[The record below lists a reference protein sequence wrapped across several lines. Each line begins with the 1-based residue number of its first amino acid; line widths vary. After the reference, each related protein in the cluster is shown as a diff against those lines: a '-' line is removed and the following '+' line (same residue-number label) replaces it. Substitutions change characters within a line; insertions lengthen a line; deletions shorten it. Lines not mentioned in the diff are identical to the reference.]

1 MTHEPTDF
9 DELAACCES
18 LYEAKAQDEIAAAFG
33 ELSTADERY
42 RDAQEIGVGGMK
54 RVSNVFDAASERRLA
69 MAEVREEL
77 DRSYDEALLREARLT
92 ALLDHPNV
100 ISIHDIG
107 LTPENRVF
115 FTMDLKPGKS
125 LDQILASHRDR
136 PQVFSLDQRLRI
148 FSGVCDAVAYAH
160 SKQVIHLDVKPAN
173 VQIGEFGEVLLCDWG
188 LAKIIDTDD
197 QEETLDLRRSVA
209 EHRDMLNGMTAVGRI
224 KGTPG
229 YMAPEQILA
238 EGQKDEQSDVFALG
252 CLLHALCTLRRPFSG
267 SPEQAMKRTLDG
279 QPEALPDDVP
289 KSLAAVIQRAMAV
302 DKASRY
308 ASVAALSQE
317 IDGFRKGFSTLA
329 ENAGMG
335 KEALLFIR
343 RNRRPVAIVCLAL
356 CIIAALS
363 AFYIAN
369 LKATNV
375 ALEKRTQEL
384 IEARKSAEDAQGMA
398 EQQRDR
404 AEEQRR
410 QAEHARLAESA
421 ANRKAEE
428 LNLSQIHQQM
438 NNVIYEWPVA
448 AAKSA
453 AEHWERHRQE
463 LGDTAEI
470 MAGLQQ
476 CYFILQAYEQVV
488 AIEPQTA
495 AMRTIQTLA
504 QAHVGTAPGFVG
516 TEALRDLA
524 AELTEADQ
532 LGLAIHTLLG
542 DAARVGLGPRD
553 YLPAVLAILSV
564 LNPGWDS
571 SQVEYLPEQGTLRL
585 SGPALT
591 RLTDTP
597 KNPRTPIRLLHVK
610 HLDLRGSGVSDLQS
624 IRRLN
629 VYSIDIRDTPVDSL
643 EVLRWTR
650 NLQQIIVEKGRFLPG
665 SAAGQLVER

>member
-1 MTHEPTDF
+1 MSIEPTDF

-33 ELSTADERY
+33 ELATVDERY

-54 RVSNVFDAASERRLA
+54 RVSNVFDVASERRLA
-69 MAEVREEL
+69 MAVVREEL

-107 LTPENRVF
+107 LTAQNRVF
-115 FTMDLKPGKS
+115 FTMDLKPGQS
-125 LDQILASHRDR
+125 LDQILASYRDR
-136 PQVFSLDQRLRI
+136 PQALSLDQRLRI

-197 QEETLDLRRSVA
+197 QEETLDLRGSVA
-209 EHRDMLNGMTAVGRI
+209 ERRDMLNGMTAVGRI

-229 YMAPEQILA
+229 YMAPEQIQPG
-238 EGQKDEQSDVFALG
+238 GQKDEQSDVFALG

-279 QPEALPDDVP
+279 QPEALPADVP

-317 IDGFRKGFSTLA
+317 IDDFRQGFSTLA
-329 ENAGMG
+329 EDASMG
-335 KEALLFIR
+335 KEALLFVR
-343 RNRRPVAIVCLAL
+343 RNRRPVAIVCIAL
-356 CIIAALS
+356 CIIAGLTG
-363 AFYIAN
+363 FYIAN
-369 LKATNV
+369 LQAKNV

-384 IEARKSAEDAQGMA
+384 IDARKSAED
-398 EQQRDR
+398 QRD
-404 AEEQRR
+404 
-410 QAEHARLAESA
+410 QAELARLAEGA
-421 ANRKAEE
+421 ANRKAEQ

-448 AAKSA
+448 AAQAA

-470 MAGLQQ
+470 MTGLQQ
-476 CYFILQAYEQVV
+476 CHFILQAYEQVV
-488 AIEPQTA
+488 AIEPQTD

-504 QAHVGTAPGFVG
+504 QPHVGTAPGFVG

-524 AELTEADQ
+524 ADLARADQ
-532 LGLAIHTLLG
+532 LGLAIHSLLG
-542 DAARVGLGPRD
+542 DAARVGRAPRN
-553 YLPAVLAILSV
+553 YLPAVLAILAV
-564 LNPGWDS
+564 LNPDWDS
-571 SQVEYLPEQGTLRL
+571 SQVEYLPEQGILRL
-585 SGPALT
+585 SGSALT

-597 KNPRTPIRLLHVK
+597 ENPRTPIRLLHVK

-624 IRRLN
+624 IRRLDL
-629 VYSIDIRDTPVDSL
+629 YSIDIRDTPVATL
-643 EVLRWTR
+643 EVLKWTR
-650 NLQQIIVEKGRFLPG
+650 NLQQIIVEEGRFPTG
-665 SAAGQLVER
+665 SVAGQLVER